1 MRLRAVTLAAP
12 LWSTRFH
19 LIKPGF
25 CWNNLNDASGSETRS
40 RNGYEDGNEIKDQ
53 RCWSKILN
61 FKRISPSPFVPVI
74 KKQTPKIARNQSMT
88 SYRLSTIR
96 SAINVGC
103 LKKLNNMNDSIG
115 SLFEHHIVVD
125 FVPSSSRWSAV
136 LRPRVSS
143 GLKKKNTNKS
153 TEDPICPWSRSG
165 YLRARRRGR
174 CGRSRSLR
182 VRRPNRRGSAR
193 GPRPPPRWRARRP
206 PRVFLQWSWWHQFPL
221 SLSLFLFYS
230 FDYPPPLPIPSPWTT
245 NFLIGDNCKW
255 VRRSWWLHSLASLI
269 MMMTL
274 NPRFRYYSTPLSWK
288 KMALVLCWFIGH
300 DEQLVSLFY
309 LCSAFWLRREQ
320 RRLEHGSGRHNL

>member
-143 GLKKKNTNKS
+143 GLKKKHKQI
-153 TEDPICPWSRSG
+153 D
-165 YLRARRRGR
+165 
-174 CGRSRSLR
+174 GRSNMSVKSIGLPSGETPRTVRSQPQSSSSPAEQAR
-182 VRRPNRRGSAR
+182 VSAWAT
-193 GPRPPPRWRARRP
+193 PAAEMACTKAAS
-206 PRVFLQWSWWHQFPL
+206 RVPAMIVMASIS
-221 SLSLFLFYS
+221 SLSPFLFYS
-230 FDYPPPLPIPSPWTT
+230 FDYPPHYPSLPPEPPI
-245 NFLIGDNCKW
+245 F
-255 VRRSWWLHSLASLI
+255 
-269 MMMTL
+269 
-274 NPRFRYYSTPLSWK
+274 
-288 KMALVLCWFIGH
+288 
-300 DEQLVSLFY
+300 
-309 LCSAFWLRREQ
+309 
-320 RRLEHGSGRHNL
+320 

>member
-143 GLKKKNTNKS
+143 RVKKKKQTNRRKIQYVREVDRV
-153 TEDPICPWSRSG
+153 TFGRDAADGAVAAAVFEFAGRTG
-165 YLRARRRGR
+165 AGQRVGHARRRDGVHEGR
-174 CGRSRSLR
+174 LACSCNDRDGI
-182 VRRPNRRGSAR
+182 N
-193 GPRPPPRWRARRP
+193 
-206 PRVFLQWSWWHQFPL
+206 FL
-221 SLSLFLFYS
+221 SLSISFLLFRL
-230 FDYPPPLPIPSPWTT
+230 PPPLPIPSPWTT